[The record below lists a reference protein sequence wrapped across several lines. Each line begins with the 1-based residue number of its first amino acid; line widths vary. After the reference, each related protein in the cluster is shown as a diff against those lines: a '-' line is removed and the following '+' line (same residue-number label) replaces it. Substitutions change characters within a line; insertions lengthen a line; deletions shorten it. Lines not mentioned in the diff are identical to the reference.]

1 MSQETGN
8 VLLHGQLQDGLRYE
22 IMKAPAVSGA
32 QNYNELCLASQNEEK
47 QLLELKKRLQYPQH
61 STSHFILH
69 KELTHPMVLRGE
81 GHVMHNHL
89 RREMIVKAKSATS
102 GHLQWNCK
110 LKNRKPESTLPP
122 RQPTDQGTMVNSDRG
137 QAETPQHEDPHAF
150 LLFWIL
156 RKKTVSLVRVH
167 DEGSKSQTALVEIAG
182 VPAYGIV
189 DTGADI
195 TVMGPKLLKKVAM
208 FAKLKN
214 RQFNEP
220 DKVPHTYDRRQ
231 FKLDGQLDLD
241 VNFDDKMI
249 NTPIC

>member
-32 QNYNELCLASQNEEK
+32 QSYNELCLASQNEEK

-61 STSHFILH
+61 STPHFVLH
-69 KELTHPMVLRGE
+69 KELMHPMVLRGE

-110 LKNRKPESTLPP
+110 LKNWKPESTLPP
-122 RQPTDQGTMVNSDRG
+122 RQPADQGTMVNSDRG
-137 QAETPQHEDPHAF
+137 QAKTPQHEDPHAF

-156 RKKTVSLVRVH
+156 RKKKTVSLVRVH

-220 DKVPHTYDRRQ
+220 DK
-231 FKLDGQLDLD
+231 DGQLDLD